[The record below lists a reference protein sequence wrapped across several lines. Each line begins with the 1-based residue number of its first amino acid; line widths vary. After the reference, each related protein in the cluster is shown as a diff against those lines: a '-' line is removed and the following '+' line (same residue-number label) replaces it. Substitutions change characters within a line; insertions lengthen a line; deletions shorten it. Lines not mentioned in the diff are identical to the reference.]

1 MGILD
6 RDSLLPAATVRQ
18 EKKENETAEA
28 VADQSEFTKGSDHS
42 EEPQLVK
49 IKRSRRKKKKLL
61 EADDVSYS

>member
-6 RDSLLPAATVRQ
+6 RDSLLPAAPVRQ
-18 EKKENETAEA
+18 LEKNETAEA
-28 VADQSEFTKGSDHS
+28 VADKSQFTKGSDHS

-61 EADDVSYS
+61 EADDVSRS